1 MANNHEQ
8 FIAFNNTIKVTDTQ
22 KGTLQTNREAIREKV
37 RKYYKDNYPD
47 DVQPKFNM
55 QGSYAMHTILNP
67 IRDTDGFGTYD
78 LDDGVYFISDNEVPS
93 QCGGIS
99 QKDI

>member
-37 RKYYKDNYPD
+37 RKYYKDTIPMTYSQSLICK
-47 DVQPKFNM
+47 V
-55 QGSYAMHTILNP
+55 HTPCIL
-67 IRDTDGFGTYD
+67 
-78 LDDGVYFISDNEVPS
+78 S
-93 QCGGIS
+93 
-99 QKDI
+99 